1 MDLSIGGVRIRIR
14 EERRAWGFAREDPHA
29 GFVVEGA
36 GESDLDIEVRRGPAP
51 ALPGGPPVY
60 CTEGGLWNLYRDA
73 RGLVFTLGAPAE
85 GGALHRVARVDPD
98 VRRGEVILTPA
109 GDHPGF
115 HPYPL
120 RYPLDE
126 LLVINHLARG
136 RGCVLHACG
145 VRLEGS
151 LSAGGPALDAE
162 RRLEDG
168 RGSGRSEQGWLFVG
182 KSGAG
187 KSTIANLWRGCPGA
201 EVLSDDRVIL
211 RPTENGFR
219 IYGTPWHGDARV
231 SSRSSAS
238 LSNIYLLA
246 HGENNRTVPASS
258 AEAIEALLLN
268 CFAPYYDKEGME
280 WTLELLSHLTARVP
294 VHRFE
299 FLPDRT
305 AIEQLMRKRPPEAR
319 T

>member
-14 EERRAWGFAREDPHA
+14 DEGRAWGFARADPHA
-29 GFVVEGA
+29 DFVVEGP
-36 GESDLDIEVRRGPAP
+36 GGSDLDVEVRRGPAP

-60 CTEGGLWNLYRDA
+60 STEGGLWNLYRDA

-85 GGALHRVARVDPD
+85 GGALHRLARVDTD
-98 VRRGEVILTPA
+98 VRRGEVLITPA
-109 GDHPGF
+109 GDGPAF

-145 VRLEGS
+145 VRLKGS
-151 LSAGGPALDAE
+151 LSAEGPASDAE
-162 RRLEDG
+162 KRFEDRRS
-168 RGSGRSEQGWLFVG
+168 SGRSEQGWLFVG

-187 KSTIANLWRGCPGA
+187 KSTIADLWRGYPGA
-201 EVLSDDRVIL
+201 EVFSDDRVIL

-231 SSRSSAS
+231 SSRHSAS

-246 HGENNRTVPASS
+246 HGENNRTVPVSPV
-258 AEAIEALLLN
+258 EALEGLLVN

-280 WTLELLSHLTARVP
+280 WTLDLLSHLTSRIP

-305 AIEQLMRKRPPEAR
+305 AIEHLVRKGPPGGR
-319 T
+319 V